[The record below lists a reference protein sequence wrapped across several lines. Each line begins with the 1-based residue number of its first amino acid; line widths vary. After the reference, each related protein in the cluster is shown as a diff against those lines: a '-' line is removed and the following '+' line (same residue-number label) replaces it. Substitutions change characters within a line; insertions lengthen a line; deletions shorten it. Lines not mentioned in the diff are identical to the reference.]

1 MDMRY
6 KAVLMDSDET
16 LLNFELAEEKA
27 LRILFDHLAMDY
39 DQVHEDYKRI
49 NSACWAAY
57 EKGKMTQ
64 KELRIRRFSDFLLL
78 HPHVLSAETIA
89 DYYENALSKQHDE
102 LPGALEAV
110 QKISASLPIAIVT
123 NGIATIQRPR
133 MESCSM
139 RDYFSEIVI
148 SEEVGFS
155 KPRPE
160 MLLIALQK
168 LGGIAPCD
176 ALMIGDSLT
185 SDMRAAQNAGID
197 FLWYNPKG
205 KKRPDDAWIQ
215 YETDRISDFVKYALI
230 D

>member
-1 MDMRY
+1 MKY
-6 KAVLMDSDET
+6 KAVLFDSDET

-27 LRILFDHLAMDY
+27 LRLLFSHLNMEYENVSA
-39 DQVHEDYKRI
+39 DYKRI

-57 EKGKMTQ
+57 EKGEMTQ
-64 KELRIRRFSDFLLL
+64 AELRIRRFSEFLKI
-78 HPHVLSAETIA
+78 HPHALSAQEIA
-89 DYYENALSKQHDE
+89 SYYEKALSMQYDE
-102 LPGALEAV
+102 LPGAYEAI
-110 QKISASLPIAIVT
+110 KEIASRLPIAIVT

-139 RDYFSEIVI
+139 HPFFSALVI
-148 SEEVGFS
+148 SEEVGSS

-160 MLLIALQK
+160 MLLIALEK
-168 LGGIAPCD
+168 LGGIEAKD

-185 SDMRAAQNAGID
+185 SDMGAAKNAGID

-205 KKRPDDAWIQ
+205 KPRPENAHIQ
-215 YETDRISDFVKYALI
+215 YETNTISDYVKYAFQ

>member
-6 KAVLMDSDET
+6 KAILMDSDET

-27 LRILFDHLAMDY
+27 LHILFDHLELDY
-39 DQVHEDYKRI
+39 EFVKDDYKRI

-57 EKGKMTQ
+57 EKGEMTQ
-64 KELRIRRFSDFLLL
+64 TELRIRRFSDFLTL
-78 HPHVLSAETIA
+78 HPCALSADEVA
-89 DYYENALSKQHDE
+89 QYYEHALSMQHDE
-102 LPGALEAV
+102 LAGAYDVVKE
-110 QKISASLPIAIVT
+110 ISACLPIAIVT

-133 MESCSM
+133 MESCSL
-139 RDYFSEIVI
+139 RPFFSEIVI

-160 MLLIALQK
+160 MLLIALEK
-168 LGGIAPCD
+168 LGGIDAKD

-185 SDMRAAQNAGID
+185 SDMRAAEKAGID

-205 KKRPDDAWIQ
+205 KNRPQDAWIQ
-215 YETDRISDFVKYALI
+215 YETNRISDYATIALQE
-230 D
+230 

>member
-1 MDMRY
+1 MRY
-6 KAVLMDSDET
+6 KAILLDADET
-16 LLNFELAEEKA
+16 ILNFELAEEKA
-27 LRILFDHLAMDY
+27 LKILFSYLNMDY
-39 DQVHEDYKRI
+39 GLVSADYKRI

-57 EKGKMTQ
+57 EKGEMTQ
-64 KELRIRRFSDFLLL
+64 KELRLQRFSGFLQL
-78 HPHVLSAETIA
+78 HPHTLKTA
-89 DYYENALSKQHDE
+89 DVANYYENALSMQHDE

-110 QKISASLPIAIVT
+110 TKIAASLPIAIVT

-133 MESCSM
+133 MENCSM
-139 RDYFSEIVI
+139 RACFSEIVI
-148 SEEVGFS
+148 SEEVGYS

-160 MLLIALQK
+160 MLLIALER
-168 LGGIAPCD
+168 LGGIDKKD

-205 KKRPDDAWIQ
+205 KARPQNAWIQ
-215 YETDRISDFVKYALI
+215 YETDTISDFEKYALM

>member
-1 MDMRY
+1 MKY
-6 KAVLMDSDET
+6 KAILMDSDET

-27 LRILFDHLAMDY
+27 LHILFDHLNMEY
-39 DQVHEDYKRI
+39 DLVSGDYKRI

-57 EKGKMTQ
+57 EKGEMTQ
-64 KELRIRRFSDFLLL
+64 KELRIRRFADFLAL
-78 HPHVLSAETIA
+78 HPSLYPANKVA
-89 DYYENALSKQHDE
+89 DYYENALSMQHDE
-102 LPGALEAV
+102 LAGAYEAV
-110 QKISASLPIAIVT
+110 QEIASHLPIAVVT
-123 NGIATIQRPR
+123 NGIATIQLPR
-133 MESCSM
+133 MESCSL
-139 RDYFSEIVI
+139 RSFFSEIVI

-168 LGGIAPCD
+168 LGGIDAKD

-205 KKRPDDAWIQ
+205 KKRPDDAWIT
-215 YETDRISDFVKYALI
+215 YETDRISDYPLYALMN
-230 D
+230 

>member
-6 KAVLMDSDET
+6 RAILMDSDET

-27 LRILFDHLAMDY
+27 LRILFSHLNLEY
-39 DQVHEDYKRI
+39 DRVHEDYKRI

-57 EKGKMTQ
+57 EKGEMTQ
-64 KELRIRRFSDFLLL
+64 KELRIRRFSEFLSS
-78 HPHVLSAETIA
+78 HPTALSASETA
-89 DYYENALSKQHDE
+89 DYYENALSLQHDE
-102 LPGALEAV
+102 LPGAYEAV
-110 QKISASLPIAIVT
+110 CEISKALPIAIVT

-139 RDYFSEIVI
+139 RTCFSEIVI
-148 SEEVGFS
+148 SEEVGYS

-160 MLLIALQK
+160 MLLIALER
-168 LGGIAPCD
+168 LGGIAPRD

-205 KKRPDDAWIQ
+205 KKRPEDAWIQ
-215 YETDRISDFVKYALI
+215 YETNNISDFVKYALSE
-230 D
+230 

>member
-1 MDMRY
+1 MRY
-6 KAVLMDSDET
+6 RAVLMDSDET

-27 LRILFDHLAMDY
+27 LKSLFFYLGMDY
-39 DQVHEDYKRI
+39 DRTHEDYKRI

-57 EKGKMTQ
+57 EKGEMTQ

-78 HPHVLSAETIA
+78 HPHALSAEEIA
-89 DYYENALSKQHDE
+89 DYYENALSQQHDE

-110 QKISASLPIAIVT
+110 RTISSSLPIAVVT

-133 MESCSM
+133 MENCSM
-139 RDYFSEIVI
+139 YSCFSEIVI

-160 MLLIALQK
+160 MLLIALER
-168 LGGIAPCD
+168 LGVEPKD

-185 SDMRAAQNAGID
+185 SDMRAAQNAGVD

-205 KKRPDDAWIQ
+205 KDRPEDAWIQ
-215 YETDRISDFVKYALI
+215 YETKLISDFSKYALI

>member
-1 MDMRY
+1 MKY
-6 KAVLMDSDET
+6 KAILMDSDET

-27 LRILFDHLAMDY
+27 LHILFDHLNMDC
-39 DQVHEDYKRI
+39 DSVSGDYKRI
-49 NSACWAAY
+49 NSGCWAAY
-57 EKGKMTQ
+57 EKGEMTQ
-64 KELRIRRFSDFLLL
+64 KELRIRRFTDFLAL
-78 HPHVLSAETIA
+78 HPSAYPANEVA
-89 DYYENALSKQHDE
+89 DFYENALSMQHDE
-102 LPGALEAV
+102 LPGAYEAA
-110 QKISASLPIAIVT
+110 KAISASLPIAIVT

-133 MESCSM
+133 MENCSL
-139 RDYFSEIVI
+139 RPFFSEIVI

-168 LGGIAPCD
+168 LGSIDVKD

-205 KKRPDDAWIQ
+205 KKRPDDAWIT
-215 YETDRISDFVKYALI
+215 YETDKISDYAKYALMS
-230 D
+230 